1 LALRNLL
8 LTKQDGQQLV
18 KVGDFGLSRITQA
31 EDDGEDAEQVYIT
44 EHQLLLPIKWVAPE
58 AALTRHFSTR
68 SDVWSFGIVMWEMFS
83 YGATPYQ
90 GVTPKQVLQKLHTG
104 YRLEKPHACPDAIY
118 RLMLDCWHELPQ
130 KRPTFRSIYDQLLQ
144 IRDTL
149 AAAATATT
157 TATTTTTTMQS
168 TQNTSAAHNANKVAD
183 SSCSAS
189 ELDATYTFHLRSPT
203 KGVATTSS
211 STTYAYEDAQSNNAP
226 LIAEQ
231 EAASDLPA
239 STVPTLN
246 SKPPQYYE

>member
-149 AAAATATT
+149 AAATATATT
-157 TATTTTTTMQS
+157 TATTTMQS

>member
-130 KRPTFRSIYDQLLQ
+130 KRPTFRSIYDHLLQ

-149 AAAATATT
+149 AAATATATT
-157 TATTTTTTMQS
+157 TATTTMQS